1 MFGRQTRDAT
11 HLRTVD
17 LPGDVTDPTPPPL
30 DVIETIPDQTIEE
43 TIDLH
48 QELLA
53 MARIHSILTRH
64 DDAARVRIL
73 SWVTDQLQIRP
84 PVE

>member
-1 MFGRQTRDAT
+1 MFGRQNRDAT

-17 LPGDVTDPTPPPL
+17 LPGEVTHPPPPPL
-30 DVIETIPDQTIEE
+30 DVLETIPDQTIEE
-43 TIDLH
+43 TIDLNH
-48 QELLA
+48 ELLA

-73 SWVTDQLQIRP
+73 SWVTDQLRIRP